1 MVRFTWFGLLTYTC
15 AFTLF
20 VACVSIT
27 HTCVHICASFPLFLS
42 FSHSLSRFLSRS
54 LSVSL
59 RLSRVE
65 LIRGC
70 IRPRDLLIS
79 RITRPH
85 DKSRSFSLISTPF
98 APIMRRIQINERTGF
113 AMSRDYCRRCC
124 FPRTERWS
132 DTTPTCDYFDILA
145 PDVRISIMRKHVR
158 FIGETWT
165 FAGVLHAKQI
175 FARDYDIMTLKLALV
190 RLCNPWSAIT
200 FFIFIFILFFKSL
213 NFFNLYTSMYE

>member
-1 MVRFTWFGLLTYTC
+1 MSRRQTHVDSRKYILLPPACPPSLSHMVRFAWFGLLTYTC

-27 HTCVHICASFPLFLS
+27 HTCVHICASFPLSLS
-42 FSHSLSRFLSRS
+42 FSLSFSFS

-124 FPRTERWS
+124 FPRTER
-132 DTTPTCDYFDILA
+132 
-145 PDVRISIMRKHVR
+145 
-158 FIGETWT
+158 
-165 FAGVLHAKQI
+165 
-175 FARDYDIMTLKLALV
+175 
-190 RLCNPWSAIT
+190 
-200 FFIFIFILFFKSL
+200 
-213 NFFNLYTSMYE
+213 